1 MYDFYIFCFRQN
13 QDHYK
18 KNMTEETKQIVLKIP
33 LMDVDLDVYNFVT
46 KRFHQQFNQAIRR

>member
-1 MYDFYIFCFRQN
+1 
-13 QDHYK
+13 
-18 KNMTEETKQIVLKIP
+18 MTEETKQIVLKIP